1 MEIECNLIHQLA
13 NLRRQCT
20 GHARTRRPSTRAQTK
35 DPRHAKC
42 SARHTRTQNKNRKLM
57 RALLAEKVP
66 EPPGNVGVGP
76 GTGWRSLRKICAAR
90 DAVSQGVLRACMGS
104 EAAHL
109 LDEDAEDK
117 VRAVRLQGVWRP
129 PAAGLTA

>member
-1 MEIECNLIHQLA
+1 ML
-13 NLRRQCT
+13 
-20 GHARTRRPSTRAQTK
+20 GV
-35 DPRHAKC
+35 
-42 SARHTRTQNKNRKLM
+42 TRTQNKNRRVM
-57 RALLAEKVP
+57 RALLAENVP

-109 LDEDAEDK
+109 LVDDAD
-117 VRAVRLQGVWRP
+117 VVLGAVCFQGVS
-129 PAAGLTA
+129 

>member
-1 MEIECNLIHQLA
+1 MH
-13 NLRRQCT
+13 
-20 GHARTRRPSTRAQTK
+20 RTRADSVDQHTHTDKRPT
-35 DPRHAKC
+35 
-42 SARHTRTQNKNRKLM
+42 ARKMLGVTCTQNTKTKAM
-57 RALLAEKVP
+57 RALFAEKVP

-76 GTGWRSLRKICAAR
+76 ETGWRSLRKICAAR

>member
-1 MEIECNLIHQLA
+1 MGIECNLIHQLTNIA
-13 NLRRQCT
+13 STTC
-20 GHARTRRPSTRAQTK
+20 APDTRRHVDQHTHTDKRPT
-35 DPRHAKC
+35 
-42 SARHTRTQNKNRKLM
+42 ARKILGVTCTQNKNTKAM
-57 RALLAEKVP
+57 RVLLAESVQ

-109 LDEDAEDK
+109 LDEDAD
-117 VRAVRLQGVWRP
+117 VVLDATSIQGVS
-129 PAAGLTA
+129 